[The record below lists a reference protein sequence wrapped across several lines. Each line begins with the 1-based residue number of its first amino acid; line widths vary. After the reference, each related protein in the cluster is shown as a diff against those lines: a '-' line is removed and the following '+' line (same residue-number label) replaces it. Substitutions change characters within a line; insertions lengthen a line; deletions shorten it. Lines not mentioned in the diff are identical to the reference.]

1 MAAQRPFWVPRRNTS
16 DRYAGNRRL
25 PFDLYRS
32 NVVGTAIRRTS
43 VRQSRSRGP
52 EAETKMQPTGN
63 RLLDLLAPS
72 QLERLRPHLTPEP
85 LPLNR
90 TLQPRGKPVES
101 VYFPT
106 SGMISIVAMMRDGA
120 AVEVGIAGCEGM
132 LGVQALLGDDN
143 SLNEA
148 MVQIPGSALGMSA
161 GVLRQEMQESTQL
174 RQVMLKY
181 VQLALNTATQ
191 SAACNR
197 AHLLEQRL
205 ARWLLTA
212 RDRSGSDRLP
222 LTHEFI
228 AMMLGV
234 RRAGVTVAAQ
244 SLQSAG
250 LIEYAHGRITVV
262 DREGLEAATCE
273 CYEVVRR
280 EHARLFG
287 AGDESAPTRT
297 LEYENQPRV

>member
-1 MAAQRPFWVPRRNTS
+1 
-16 DRYAGNRRL
+16 
-25 PFDLYRS
+25 
-32 NVVGTAIRRTS
+32 
-43 VRQSRSRGP
+43 
-52 EAETKMQPTGN
+52 MQLTGN

-72 QLERLRPHLTPEP
+72 QLERLRPHLSLEP

-90 TLQPRGKPVES
+90 TLQPRGKPVET

-120 AVEVGIAGCEGM
+120 AVEVGIAGREGM
-132 LGVQALLGDDN
+132 LGVQAVLGDETA
-143 SLNEA
+143 LNEA
-148 MVQIPGSALGMSA
+148 MVQIPGSALRMSA
-161 GVLRQEMQESTQL
+161 GVLRQETQESAQL
-174 RQVMLKY
+174 RQVMLRY
-181 VQLALNTATQ
+181 VQLSLNTATQ

-212 RDRSGSDRLP
+212 RDRSGGDRLP

-250 LIEYAHGRITVV
+250 LIEYAHGRITIA
-262 DREGLEAATCE
+262 DREGLEAAACE
-273 CYEVVRR
+273 CYEVVKR

-287 AGDESAPTRT
+287 AHHDSTSART
-297 LEYENQPRV
+297 PEYETHPRI